1 MDYKQAKNKV
11 NSLYREIFNVYL
23 ESLKDYVKANG
34 EKRSMFSDTI
44 MLDISELE
52 ILYKETVQSA
62 IFIDE
67 LYYIPSK
74 DELGFLV
81 WDDDTHNSTYIQRK
95 FKHSDTTSFMS
106 ELFYTLCN

>member
-11 NSLYREIFNVYL
+11 NALYREIFNVYL
-23 ESLKDYVKANG
+23 EAIKDYVKANG

-44 MLDISELE
+44 MLDISGLE
-52 ILYKETVQSA
+52 IVYKDTVQSA

-95 FKHSDTTSFMS
+95 FKYSDTTSFMS